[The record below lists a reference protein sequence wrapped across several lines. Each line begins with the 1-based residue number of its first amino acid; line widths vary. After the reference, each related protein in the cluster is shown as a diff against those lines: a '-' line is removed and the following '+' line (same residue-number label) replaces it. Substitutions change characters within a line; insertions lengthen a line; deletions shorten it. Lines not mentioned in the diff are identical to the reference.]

1 MDSRIGNKIS
11 YGDIACWRSW
21 TEMMRR
27 RSLQAR
33 ELRLR
38 VNQGSVQMDSSPT
51 KNVVAYW
58 IFTVLAALLFAVPG
72 AALLLRVPH
81 FTNDMAQL
89 GYPTYFLT
97 ILGVW
102 KLLGVIAILC
112 PGLPRLKEW
121 AYAGMIFDLSSAA
134 ISRTMAG
141 NDPVKILPPL
151 LAAVI
156 VIFSWRLRP
165 IGRAWRMA
173 SPGYGEQ
180 S

>member
-1 MDSRIGNKIS
+1 MDK
-11 YGDIACWRSW
+11 
-21 TEMMRR
+21 
-27 RSLQAR
+27 
-33 ELRLR
+33 
-38 VNQGSVQMDSSPT
+38 SPT
-51 KNVVAYW
+51 KNAVAYW
-58 IFTVLAALLFAVPG
+58 IFTVLAAVLFAIPG

-102 KLLGVIAILC
+102 KLLGVIVILC

-121 AYAGMIFDLSSAA
+121 AYAGMTFDLTSAA
-134 ISRTMAG
+134 ISRAAAG

-151 LAAVI
+151 LVLVI
-156 VIFSWRLRP
+156 VIVSWRLRP
-165 IGRAWRMA
+165 VGRAWTVA
-173 SPGYGEQ
+173 SPGYEDQ

>member
-1 MDSRIGNKIS
+1 MD
-11 YGDIACWRSW
+11 
-21 TEMMRR
+21 
-27 RSLQAR
+27 
-33 ELRLR
+33 RL
-38 VNQGSVQMDSSPT
+38 PT
-51 KNVVAYW
+51 KNVVPYW
-58 IFTVLAALLFAVPG
+58 IFTVLAALLFAIPG

-102 KLLGVIAILC
+102 KLLGVIAILR

-121 AYAGMIFDLSSAA
+121 AYAGMTFDLTSAG
-134 ISRTMAG
+134 ISRIVAG
-141 NDPVKILPPL
+141 HDPVKILPPL
-151 LAAVI
+151 LVMVI

-165 IGRAWRMA
+165 IGRAWRME
-173 SPGYGEQ
+173 SPGYGDQ